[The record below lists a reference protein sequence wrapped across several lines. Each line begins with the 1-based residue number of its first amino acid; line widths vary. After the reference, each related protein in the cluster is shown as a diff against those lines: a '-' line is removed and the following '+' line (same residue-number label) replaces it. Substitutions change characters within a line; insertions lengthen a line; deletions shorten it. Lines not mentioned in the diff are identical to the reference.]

1 MLDASR
7 WQHAAM
13 TTELAR
19 TLNRLATVMSA
30 PTWRSR
36 PIVLHRRSVTFADRA
51 VVHLLLVLT
60 GCSLLVV
67 VWLLLESRDWRG
79 REPAPEPARDDWADQ

>member
-1 MLDASR
+1 
-7 WQHAAM
+7 M
-13 TTELAR
+13 TTEPAR
-19 TLNRLATVMSA
+19 TLSRLANVMTGYLA
-30 PTWRSR
+30 LATF
-36 PIVLHRRSVTFADRA
+36 VLHRRSVTFADRA